1 MRFFAFLFF
10 LIEAIFIYLFVDKFG
25 FLNYFLEVLVS
36 GFVGIALLL
45 NAGFSSL
52 NSPQVA
58 FKSFLGGNLF
68 SQLGLSFGGMLL
80 FLPGILTDIF
90 GIAVVVFSLI
100 FKKNVAKNE
109 SYQEFKFQNFSEHG
123 TKKDEGEIIVDVE
136 VIEEPERVN

>member
-10 LIEAIFIYLFVDKFG
+10 IIEAVLIYVFVDKFG

-36 GFVGIALLL
+36 GFVGMALLL

-100 FKKNVAKNE
+100 FKKNIAKNE
-109 SYQEFKFQNFSEHG
+109 SYQEVKFQNFSEQSA
-123 TKKDEGEIIVDVE
+123 KKDDGEIIDVE
-136 VIEEPERVN
+136 VIEEPKRVN

>member
-68 SQLGLSFGGMLL
+68 SQLGLSLGGMLL

-90 GIAVVVFSLI
+90 SIAVIVFSLV
-100 FKKNVAKNE
+100 FKKNAAKNE
-109 SYQEFKFQNFSEHG
+109 SYQEFKFQNFSER
-123 TKKDEGEIIVDVE
+123 TPRENEGEIIDVE
-136 VIEEPERVN
+136 VIEEPKRVN

>member
-1 MRFFAFLFF
+1 MRFFALLFF
-10 LIEAIFIYLFVDKFG
+10 IIEAALIYVFVDKFG

-36 GFVGIALLL
+36 GFVGIALFL

-68 SQLGLSFGGMLL
+68 SQLGLSLGGALL
-80 FLPGILTDIF
+80 FLPGILTDVF
-90 GIAVVVFSLI
+90 GIAVIVFSLI

-109 SYQEFKFQNFSEHG
+109 SYQEFKFQDFSERAPREN
-123 TKKDEGEIIVDVE
+123 EGEIIDVE
-136 VIEEPERVN
+136 VIEEPKRVK

>member
-10 LIEAIFIYLFVDKFG
+10 LIEAVFIYLFVDKFG

-58 FKSFLGGNLF
+58 LKSFLGGNLF
-68 SQLGLSFGGMLL
+68 SQLGLSFGGALL
-80 FLPGILTDIF
+80 FLPGSLTDIF
-90 GIAVVVFSLI
+90 GIAVVVFSLV
-100 FKKNVAKNE
+100 FKKNAAKNE
-109 SYQEFKFQNFSEHG
+109 SYQEFKFQNFSEQG
-123 TKKDEGEIIVDVE
+123 SKKDEGEIIDVE
-136 VIEEPERVN
+136 VIEEPKRVN

>member
-58 FKSFLGGNLF
+58 LKSFLGGNLF

-90 GIAVVVFSLI
+90 GIAVVIFSLI

-109 SYQEFKFQNFSEHG
+109 SYQEFKFQNFSEQSA
-123 TKKDEGEIIVDVE
+123 KKYEGEIIDVE
-136 VIEEPERVN
+136 VIEEPKRVN

>member
-10 LIEAIFIYLFVDKFG
+10 LIEAVFIYLFVDKFG

-45 NAGFSSL
+45 NAGFFSL

-58 FKSFLGGNLF
+58 FKSFIGGNLF
-68 SQLGLSFGGMLL
+68 SQLGLSFGGVLL

-90 GIAVVVFSLI
+90 GIAVVVFSLV
-100 FKKNVAKNE
+100 FKKNAAKNE
-109 SYQEFKFQNFSEHG
+109 SYQEFKFQNFSEQG
-123 TKKDEGEIIVDVE
+123 SKKDDGEIIDVE
-136 VIEEPERVN
+136 VIEEPKRVN

>member
-1 MRFFAFLFF
+1 MRFFVFLFF

-25 FLNYFLEVLVS
+25 FLNYSLEVLVS

-90 GIAVVVFSLI
+90 GIAVVVFSLV
-100 FKKNVAKNE
+100 FKKNAAKNE

-123 TKKDEGEIIVDVE
+123 TKKDEGEIIDVE
-136 VIEEPERVN
+136 VIEEPKRVN

>member
-10 LIEAIFIYLFVDKFG
+10 LIEAVFIYLFVDKFG
-25 FLNYFLEVLVS
+25 FLNYFFEVLVS

-90 GIAVVVFSLI
+90 GIAVVIFSLI
-100 FKKNVAKNE
+100 FKKNAAKNE
-109 SYQEFKFQNFSEHG
+109 SYQEFKFQNFSEQG
-123 TKKDEGEIIVDVE
+123 SKKDDGEIIDVE
-136 VIEEPERVN
+136 VIEEPKRVN

>member
-1 MRFFAFLFF
+1 MRFFTFLFF

-52 NSPQVA
+52 NSPQVT
-58 FKSFLGGNLF
+58 FKSFLSGNLF
-68 SQLGLSFGGMLL
+68 SQLGLSLGGMLL

-90 GIAVVVFSLI
+90 GIAVIVFSLV
-100 FKKNVAKNE
+100 FKKNAAKNE
-109 SYQEFKFQNFSEHG
+109 SYQEFKFQNFSEQG
-123 TKKDEGEIIVDVE
+123 SKKDDGEIIDVE
-136 VIEEPERVN
+136 VIEEPKRVN

>member
-10 LIEAIFIYLFVDKFG
+10 IIEAALIYVFVNKFG

-68 SQLGLSFGGMLL
+68 SQLGLSLGGMLL

-90 GIAVVVFSLI
+90 GIAVIVFSLV
-100 FKKNVAKNE
+100 FKKNAAKNE

-123 TKKDEGEIIVDVE
+123 TKKDDGEIIDVE
-136 VIEEPERVN
+136 VIEEPKRVN

>member
-10 LIEAIFIYLFVDKFG
+10 LIEAVFIYLFVDKFG

-36 GFVGIALLL
+36 GFVGIAFLL

-90 GIAVVVFSLI
+90 GIAVVVFSLV
-100 FKKNVAKNE
+100 FKKNAAKNE
-109 SYQEFKFQNFSEHG
+109 SYQEFKFQNFSER
-123 TKKDEGEIIVDVE
+123 TQRENEGEIIDVE
-136 VIEEPERVN
+136 VVEEPKRVN

>member
-10 LIEAIFIYLFVDKFG
+10 LIESIFIYLFVDKFG

-90 GIAVVVFSLI
+90 GIAVVVFSLV
-100 FKKNVAKNE
+100 FKKNAAKNE

-123 TKKDEGEIIVDVE
+123 TKKDDGEIIDVE
-136 VIEEPERVN
+136 VIEEPKRVN

>member
-10 LIEAIFIYLFVDKFG
+10 LIEAALIYVFVDKFG

-36 GFVGIALLL
+36 GFIGMALLF

-52 NSPQVA
+52 NSPQMA

-68 SQLGLSFGGMLL
+68 SQLGLSFGGALL
-80 FLPGILTDIF
+80 FLPGILTDVF

-109 SYQEFKFQNFSEHG
+109 SYQEFKFQNFNER
-123 TKKDEGEIIVDVE
+123 TPRQDDGEIIDVE
-136 VIEEPERVN
+136 VVEEPKSVK

>member
-10 LIEAIFIYLFVDKFG
+10 LIEAVLIYVFVDKFG

-36 GFVGIALLL
+36 GFIGMALLL
-45 NAGFSSL
+45 NAGFYSL

-68 SQLGLSFGGMLL
+68 SQLGLSFGGALL
-80 FLPGILTDIF
+80 FLPGILTDVF

-109 SYQEFKFQNFSEHG
+109 NYQEFKFKNFNERAPRQ
-123 TKKDEGEIIVDVE
+123 DEGEIIDVE
-136 VIEEPERVN
+136 VVEEPKSVK

>member
-52 NSPQVA
+52 NSPQVT
-58 FKSFLGGNLF
+58 FKSFLSGNLF
-68 SQLGLSFGGMLL
+68 SQLGLSLGGMLL

-90 GIAVVVFSLI
+90 GIAVIVFSLV
-100 FKKNVAKNE
+100 FKKNAAKNE

-123 TKKDEGEIIVDVE
+123 TKKDDGEIIDVE
-136 VIEEPERVN
+136 VIEEPKRVN

>member
-10 LIEAIFIYLFVDKFG
+10 LIEAVFIYLFVDKFG

-36 GFVGIALLL
+36 GFVGIALLF

-68 SQLGLSFGGMLL
+68 SQLGPVSYTHLRGIRGRLRNSSPLVSLLNKRAYKFKVVISKIEIYYLSN
-80 FLPGILTDIF
+80 
-90 GIAVVVFSLI
+90 
-100 FKKNVAKNE
+100 FKITFTRKN
-109 SYQEFKFQNFSEHG
+109 
-123 TKKDEGEIIVDVE
+123 
-136 VIEEPERVN
+136 

>member
-1 MRFFAFLFF
+1 MRFFTFLFF

-58 FKSFLGGNLF
+58 FKSFFGGNLF

-80 FLPGILTDIF
+80 FLPGILTDVF
-90 GIAVVVFSLI
+90 GLAVVVFSLI

-109 SYQEFKFQNFSEHG
+109 SYQEFKFQNFSERAPREN
-123 TKKDEGEIIVDVE
+123 EGEIIDVE
-136 VIEEPERVN
+136 VVEEPKRVN

>member
-10 LIEAIFIYLFVDKFG
+10 LIEAVFIYLFVDKFG

-36 GFVGIALLL
+36 GFVGIALLF
-45 NAGFSSL
+45 NVGFSSL

-68 SQLGLSFGGMLL
+68 SQLGLSFGGALL

-90 GIAVVVFSLI
+90 GIAVVVFFL
-100 FKKNVAKNE
+100 F
-109 SYQEFKFQNFSEHG
+109 F
-123 TKKDEGEIIVDVE
+123 
-136 VIEEPERVN
+136 

>member
-10 LIEAIFIYLFVDKFG
+10 LIEAVLIYVFVDKFG

-36 GFVGIALLL
+36 GFIGMALLL
-45 NAGFSSL
+45 NAGFYSL

-68 SQLGLSFGGMLL
+68 SQLGLSFGGALL
-80 FLPGILTDIF
+80 FLPGILTDVF

-109 SYQEFKFQNFSEHG
+109 NYQEFKFQNFNERAPRQ
-123 TKKDEGEIIVDVE
+123 DEGEIIDVE
-136 VIEEPERVN
+136 VVEEPKSVK

>member
-90 GIAVVVFSLI
+90 GVAVVIFSLI
-100 FKKNVAKNE
+100 FKKNVAENE

-123 TKKDEGEIIVDVE
+123 TKKDEGEIIDVE
-136 VIEEPERVN
+136 VIEEPKRVN

>member
-1 MRFFAFLFF
+1 MFCIFVFFDRSG
-10 LIEAIFIYLFVDKFG
+10 IYHLFVDKFG

-36 GFVGIALLL
+36 GFVGIALLF

-68 SQLGLSFGGMLL
+68 SQLGLSFGGALL

-90 GIAVVVFSLI
+90 GIAVVVFSLV

-109 SYQEFKFQNFSEHG
+109 SYQEFKFQNFSER
-123 TKKDEGEIIVDVE
+123 TPRENDGEIIDVE
-136 VIEEPERVN
+136 VIEEPKRVN